1 MANKF
6 RSSFEIKLNG
16 VDYVLRPSF
25 EAIAEFTDKTGLD
38 IFEALQECGK
48 GGKVK
53 IIVGAI
59 WAGIVGESVLQ
70 QKKDFPSYE
79 KIGNECQA
87 HGFPECFKFAA
98 EFLTKAVASD
108 DTIKKLNETQTPPS
122 QEE

>member
-38 IFEALQECGK
+38 IFEALQEFTK
-48 GGKVK
+48 GVKVK
-53 IIVGAI
+53 IIVAAI
-59 WAGIVGESVLQ
+59 WAGIVGEARLQ
-70 QKKDFPSYE
+70 GQRDYPSYE

-87 HGFPECFKFAA
+87 FGFPECVSFAI
-98 EFLTKAVASD
+98 EFLSKAVASD
-108 DTIKKLNETQTPPS
+108 ERLKKLDETQATPS
-122 QEE
+122 LGE

>member
-25 EAIAEFTDKTGLD
+25 EAIAEFIDKTGID
-38 IFEALQECGK
+38 VFEALRECSK

-53 IIVGAI
+53 IIVAAI
-59 WAGIVGESVLQ
+59 WAGIAGEYALQ
-70 QKKDFPSYE
+70 GNRDCPSYE
-79 KIGNECQA
+79 KIGNECQS
-87 HGFPECFKFAA
+87 HGFPDCFKFAVD
-98 EFLTKAVASD
+98 FLTKAVASD